1 MSFKRYHR
9 LTGIIML
16 LPLLLWAVTGAFF
29 IVKPGYEDAYEQ
41 LNLATKPVLKPLPAL
56 PAGEWLEVK
65 QLHSPM
71 GHHVLVRDTNGWQQV
86 AIGGNTYRSFPSRSD
101 FEGLLNAAIAHN
113 NDRYGQVFSID
124 GNTALT
130 STGVRLQLDWGAMR
144 LSQQGS
150 DTDWINTVYEIHYLR
165 WTGNNFIDSSLE
177 LLGLGLLVILT
188 VLGLAMI
195 VPKNEGEK
203 GTDVE

>member
-1 MSFKRYHR
+1 MNFKRYHR
-9 LTGIIML
+9 LIGITML

-29 IVKPGYEDAYEQ
+29 IVKPGYGDAYEQ
-41 LNLATKPVLKPLPAL
+41 LNLATKPVLEPLPAL
-56 PAGEWLEVK
+56 PAGEWLEIK

-71 GHHVLVRDTNGWQQV
+71 GHHVLLRDTNGWRQV
-86 AIGGNTYRSFPSRSD
+86 AIEGSSYRDFPSRSD

-113 NDRYGQVFSID
+113 VDRYGQVASID
-124 GNTALT
+124 GDTALT
-130 STGVRLQLDWGAMR
+130 STGVRLQLDWGAMQ

-165 WTGNNFIDSSLE
+165 WTGNSLIDGALE

-188 VLGLAMI
+188 VLGLVMV
-195 VPKNEGEK
+195 VPKKEK
-203 GTDVE
+203 SSGSM